1 MEAGKLRH
9 HIILQQ
15 PVAGLNAIREEVYIW
30 ADVAT
35 VWAAVEPSTGSWYFA
50 GQQGESKV
58 DGRVRIRYRSDVLP
72 TWRIKFGDRY
82 LSIVS
87 ILNPQE
93 RNKELIIMYT
103 ESLD

>member
-1 MEAGKLRH
+1 MQAGKLRKR
-9 HIILQQ
+9 IILQQ
-15 PVAGLNAIREEVYIW
+15 PVAGSNTIGEIVNTW
-30 ADVAT
+30 ADVAS
-35 VWAAVEPSTGSWYFA
+35 VWAAVEPATGSWYYA
-50 GQQGESKV
+50 GQQAESKV

-87 ILNPQE
+87 LLNPNE
-93 RNKELIIMYT
+93 AKKELILMFT

>member
-1 MEAGKLRH
+1 MESGKLRH
-9 HIILQQ
+9 RITLQQ
-15 PVAGLNAIREEVYIW
+15 PQVTSNTIGEEYPTW

-35 VWAAVEPSTGSWYFA
+35 VWAAVEPATGSWYYA
-50 GQQGESKV
+50 GQQAESKV
-58 DGRVRIRYRSDVLP
+58 DGRVRIRYRSDVLS

-93 RNKELIIMYT
+93 RNKELTIMYL
-103 ESLD
+103 ELLD

>member
-1 MEAGKLRH
+1 MQAGKLRQR
-9 HIILQQ
+9 IILQA
-15 PVAGLNAIREEVYIW
+15 PAASSNTIGEEIYTW

-35 VWAAVEPSTGSWYFA
+35 VWAAIEPATGSWYYA
-50 GQQGESKV
+50 GQQAEAKV
-58 DGRVRIRYRSDVLP
+58 DGRVRIRYRADVLP
-72 TWRIKFGDRY
+72 TWRIKYGDRY

-93 RNKELIIMYT
+93 RNKELTLMYM

>member
-1 MEAGKLRH
+1 MQAGKLRQR
-9 HIILQQ
+9 IILQQ
-15 PVAGLNAIREEVYIW
+15 PAAGSNAIGEVINTW

-35 VWAAVEPSTGSWYFA
+35 VWSAIEPATGSWYYA
-50 GQQGESKV
+50 GQQAESKV
-58 DGRVRIRYRSDVLP
+58 DGRVRIRYRADVLP

-93 RNKELIIMYT
+93 RNKELTLMYL

>member
-1 MEAGKLRH
+1 MQAGKLRQH
-9 HIILQQ
+9 VVLQQ
-15 PVAGLNAIREEVYIW
+15 PVAGSNAIGEIVDTW

-35 VWAAVEPSTGSWYFA
+35 VWAAIEPATGSWYYA
-50 GQQGESKV
+50 GQQAESKV

-72 TWRIKFGDRY
+72 TWRIKYGDRY

-93 RNKELIIMYT
+93 RNKELTLMYL

>member
-9 HIILQQ
+9 RITLQQ
-15 PVAGLNAIREEVYIW
+15 PQVTLNTIREEYSTW

-35 VWAAVEPSTGSWYFA
+35 VWGAVEPATGSWYYA
-50 GQQGESKV
+50 GKQGESKV
-58 DGRVRIRYRSDVLP
+58 DGRVRIRYRSDILP

-93 RNKELIIMYT
+93 RNIELQIMYS
-103 ESLD
+103 EALD

>member
-1 MEAGKLRH
+1 MEAGKLRQR
-9 HIILQQ
+9 IILQQ
-15 PVAGLNAIREEVYIW
+15 PVAGSNAIGETIYTW

-35 VWAAVEPSTGSWYFA
+35 IWGAVEPATGSWYYA
-50 GQQGESKV
+50 GQQAESKV
-58 DGRVRIRYRSDVLP
+58 DGRVRIRYRADVLP
-72 TWRIKFGDRY
+72 TWRIKYGDRY

-93 RNKELIIMYT
+93 RNRETVIMYT

>member
-1 MEAGKLRH
+1 MEAGKLRQH
-9 HIILQQ
+9 VILQQ
-15 PVAGLNAIREEVYIW
+15 SVAESNAIGEEIYTW

-35 VWAAVEPSTGSWYFA
+35 VWAAVEPATGSWYYA
-50 GQQGESKV
+50 GQQAESKV
-58 DGRVRIRYRSDVLP
+58 DGRVRIRYRSDILP

-93 RNKELIIMYT
+93 RNKELILMYI